1 MGAPL
6 QPMDS
11 TTLRANISLNGSCNP
26 LPACHQEGHLDGPLQ
41 PNWSSNQQPQF
52 FSTADWHSND
62 SGLFDTSSERCYD
75 SSMEQA
81 ISFDSFDFDILTED
95 PTAGASNPVSTS
107 SPLSHADLGAT
118 SFHRQA
124 STENMGANLL
134 QSSLLHEPLEEPR
147 HPAVNRARSVQT
159 KMMQLEL
166 NPFSSI
172 LITHT
177 NSCTNSSDADVTLPK
192 RRRPVSY
199 RTLHAF
205 GVVSEP
211 VALPSSREL
220 CGGGLEENQRS
231 CKRQA
236 KETTVGMCM
245 YVCNYCKRH
254 KPSASKGQDG
264 RVRIRCECGGR
275 HRDGTSRMHAQWSAA
290 PPDINY

>member
-52 FSTADWHSND
+52 FSTADWHPND

-124 STENMGANLL
+124 STENMGANL
-134 QSSLLHEPLEEPR
+134 
-147 HPAVNRARSVQT
+147 
-159 KMMQLEL
+159 
-166 NPFSSI
+166 
-172 LITHT
+172 
-177 NSCTNSSDADVTLPK
+177 
-192 RRRPVSY
+192 
-199 RTLHAF
+199 
-205 GVVSEP
+205 
-211 VALPSSREL
+211 L